1 MIIARLLCTAVLVA
15 SCAFAQEKTMNAT
28 EAASF
33 AKLAM
38 AGIDRE
44 YPNKPSHV
52 FTGPVDLKTPSQLHP
67 VFFGNYDWHSSVH
80 GHWMLIRLLKSFP
93 DAPFAAEVRA
103 SLNKRLTKEGLQAEA
118 DYFEASKENRSFE
131 RMYGWAWTL
140 RLAMELKSWDD
151 PDAKRWSESFAPLE
165 KEIVTLTKAYLP
177 KLEYPV
183 RCGFH
188 PESSFALSQTLDYAR
203 AVKDADLEKLVIAK
217 ARQFYGKDR
226 NYPSSYEPSG
236 NDFFSPGLNVADLM
250 RRVLSSADFS
260 TWLDAYLPGLAKG
273 EAGNLLTPVKVS
285 DVTDPQLVHL
295 AGLDLNR
302 AWDMRGIASV
312 LPESD
317 PRHDLLLKSADA
329 HFAAG
334 LSYVDSGH
342 YEGEHWLASFA
353 VYAMTVK

>member
-1 MIIARLLCTAVLVA
+1 MIARLFSIAVLVVLP
-15 SCAFAQEKTMNAT
+15 AFAEERAMNVT

-52 FTGPVDLKTPSQLHP
+52 FLGPEDLKTPSQLHP

-93 DAPFAAEVRA
+93 DAPFAAEIRA
-103 SLNKRLTKEGLQAEA
+103 ILGKRLTKEGLQAEA

-151 PDAKRWSESFAPLE
+151 PDGKRWAESFAPLE

-188 PESSFALSQTLDYAR
+188 PETSFALSQTLDYAR
-203 AVKDADLEKLVIAK
+203 AIKDEDLEKLVIAK
-217 ARQFYGKDR
+217 AQQFYGRDR

-250 RRVLSSADFS
+250 RRVLPPTAFS
-260 TWLDAYLPGLAKG
+260 QWLDFYLPGLGKG

-312 LPESD
+312 LAEGDS
-317 PRHDLLLKSADA
+317 RREVLLKSADA
-329 HFAAG
+329 HLAAG

-353 VYAMTVK
+353 VYAMSVK